1 MGAAAGLLA
10 AGLWQAVPDA
20 GSVPNASPLLLLWG
34 AIVVA
39 AVTGSVA
46 YALLVQLER
55 RVAFWHPSVR
65 SK

>member
-1 MGAAAGLLA
+1 MNMGLV
-10 AGLWQAVPDA
+10 W
-20 GSVPNASPLLLLWG
+20 S

-55 RVAFWHPSVR
+55 RVAFWLPSVR